1 MPTSPTRTSRTSRLT
16 YANVVSTV
24 ALVIAVGGGGAVA
37 HAALAKNSV
46 GSPQIKNG
54 QVKTVDLG
62 RNAVTTKKI
71 KPRAVGSP
79 QLKDAA
85 VAGRHLAPGSVGLA
99 QLGQAPMG
107 VAKAYL
113 WNDVSDGP
121 LMTPRA
127 VDPQYAFN
135 SAGGAAT
142 VTRTATGAYEVGFE
156 GLAMDRGTV
165 LVTAYGTNAASCQV
179 ASWSESTATVL
190 CFGLTAAP
198 VDSRFTIAY
207 VD

>member
-1 MPTSPTRTSRTSRLT
+1 MPPSPTRAPRLT

-46 GSPQIKNG
+46 GSPQIRNG

-99 QLGQAPMG
+99 QLGDAPMG

-113 WNDVSDGP
+113 WNDVSDRP
-121 LMTPRA
+121 
-127 VDPQYAFN
+127 
-135 SAGGAAT
+135 
-142 VTRTATGAYEVGFE
+142 
-156 GLAMDRGTV
+156 
-165 LVTAYGTNAASCQV
+165 
-179 ASWSESTATVL
+179 
-190 CFGLTAAP
+190 
-198 VDSRFTIAY
+198 
-207 VD
+207 